1 MTSLAEAPRRSLRA
15 PAALAYQLR
24 VLRVIAGTEF
34 KLKYADSALGYVW
47 SLLKPLALFSV
58 LYVVFAR
65 FFKLGGIEH
74 YPVYLLVGIV
84 LWTFFADAT
93 TVAMPSVV
101 AQGSLLRKLAFPRL
115 IIPVSATM
123 TAAITLLINLLA
135 IVGFVAWSRIVPAF
149 SWLLILPLLLE
160 LYVFALGVSLL
171 LATLYVRFRD
181 IGQIW
186 ELVMQL
192 LFWSSA
198 IIFPIGFLPPWF
210 RPLAFLNPFVQVM
223 QDVRAIVLGTSRYG
237 TAPDYLGGSAGRLIP
252 IGIVLAL
259 LVAGVLLFRREER
272 WFAER
277 V

>member
-1 MTSLAEAPRRSLRA
+1 MTSLAEAPRRLRA

-135 IVGFVAWSRIVPAF
+135 IVGFVAWSRIVPGLA
-149 SWLLILPLLLE
+149 WLLILPLLLE
-160 LYVFALGVSLL
+160 LYLFALGVSLL